1 MPRVLIIEDEE
12 TICRVLISAFSLK
25 GIASELATSGPDGLD
40 RFNREHFDLVI
51 TDMVM
56 PGMDGN
62 SIARQIR
69 SSDKADTPI
78 IGISGTP
85 WLLDEG
91 EFDAI
96 FQKPFSLNMLVET
109 VKMLTATSARAM
121 A

>member
-1 MPRVLIIEDEE
+1 MCRVLIIDDEE
-12 TICRVLISAFSLK
+12 AICRVLISSFSLK
-25 GIASELATSGPDGLD
+25 GIASELATNGPDGLD
-40 RFNREHFDLVI
+40 KFNQEHFDIVI

-56 PGMDGN
+56 PGMDGT

-69 SSDKADTPI
+69 SSAKPDTPI

-91 EFDAI
+91 DFDAV
-96 FQKPFSLNMLVET
+96 FQKPFSLNVLVDT
-109 VKMLTATSARAM
+109 VKALTSASAQAM